1 MAELTLLTN
10 AAATLFMVGLIW
22 FVQIVHYPLMHR
34 VGRDSF
40 PSYSKSH
47 SSLTSF
53 TVGPPMLAE
62 AATTVLLLVLRP
74 AAVPLVA
81 AAAGVFLLVAIWLS
95 TAFLQA
101 PKHTALGSAF
111 DRRQHRALVS
121 TNWLRTAAWTARGA
135 LVVWMLWLTI
145 T

>member
-10 AAATLFMVGLIW
+10 AATTLFMVGLIW
-22 FVQIVHYPLMHR
+22 FVQIVHYPLMNR

-47 SSLTSF
+47 SRLTSL

-62 AATTVLLLVLRP
+62 AATTVLLLILRP

-81 AAAGVFLLVAIWLS
+81 AAAGVLLLTAIWLS

-111 DRRQHRALVS
+111 DSRQHRALVS
-121 TNWLRTAAWTARGA
+121 TNWLRTASWTARGA

>member
-22 FVQIVHYPLMHR
+22 FVQIVHYPLMSR

-40 PSYSKSH
+40 PPYSKSH
-47 SSLTSF
+47 SRLTSF

-62 AATTVLLLVLRP
+62 AATTILLLVLRP
-74 AAVPLVA
+74 AAIPLVA
-81 AAAGVFLLVAIWLS
+81 AVAGVLLLAAIWLS
-95 TAFLQA
+95 TALLQA
-101 PKHTALGSAF
+101 PKHTALGNAF

-135 LVVWMLWLTI
+135 LVVWMLWLTMS
-145 T
+145 